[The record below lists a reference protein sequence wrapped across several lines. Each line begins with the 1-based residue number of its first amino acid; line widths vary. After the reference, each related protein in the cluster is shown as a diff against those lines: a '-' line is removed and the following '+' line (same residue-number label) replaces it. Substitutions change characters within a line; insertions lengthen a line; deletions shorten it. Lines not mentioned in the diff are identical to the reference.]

1 MGLFLFCLGTR
12 SMRESLRVTDDTK
25 KIMYYIYVNT
35 PVVFRGTS
43 PDIRLRFL
51 VLVQP
56 GVCLYGAVV
65 YASL

>member
-1 MGLFLFCLGTR
+1 
-12 SMRESLRVTDDTK
+12 MRESLRVTDDTK

-35 PVVFRGTS
+35 PVVFRGTF

-56 GVCLYGAVV
+56 GVCLCGAVV